1 VKPAKIKLF
10 KIILTII
17 LSVIVLFTLLTGA
30 YVYYFPREKITQI
43 LIANLK
49 KSLNRKISFGKI
61 NMSFS
66 GLVVRDFKLY
76 DGLDDDSPLLAKA
89 DEFIMRF
96 SIIPLITNKKL
107 DLKYAGFR
115 NCELNLIFDSD
126 GASNIE
132 KLIAQIQKEPESDF
146 STSVSSI
153 RLDRVKLNLKNPPA
167 NLKPLTGNYI
177 ITTNIYFKEKTLE
190 LDDCN
195 LKLPEERGSL
205 TANLSISR
213 SGDFSITGTADLE
226 RILLNW
232 VYQWGNPN
240 LPYNMVTGRVSD
252 IKITKKF
259 IEGSVKASSTLKN
272 SSDIVIVDGSCRV
285 DLKNKTVHIF
295 DVAGKIS
302 SSKFILNQL
311 IFTFSGNLLSFKA
324 SNIDANIS
332 HIRPVILDIL
342 PVKLYGFV
350 KGGLTYDRGTING
363 SITFSD
369 AGYDQKTRLASDINT
384 TVHINGNTFKNANV
398 PMKILGNN
406 CQVSFASTD
415 PSLKKIYLNISSE
428 KFEVKSGLFKD
439 DGTNYR
445 FAPPVA
451 VSGRLDIKELIK
463 EKYKIS
469 NLHSDYNIAGSNII
483 FNSISC
489 RLFGG
494 GISGSG
500 TVSFEKRVAPKTS
513 IQIKFEG
520 LKVQEL
526 LSSDKDFDKR
536 FFGTASGFA
545 KLDFIASENFIS
557 TLSGKAEINIDNGKL
572 VNTGVQKSLGIW
584 LADLKYKLNDLEF
597 NKIYGNMDIRGNNI
611 IINSFIFNSPNI
623 RLNVKGM
630 IDKKLVAAPLNF
642 SLEFNNIFLQ
652 DIPTP
657 AVKLGLNKYLKGSW
671 YIIPFVINGDLTNA
685 KSMKKM

>member
-1 VKPAKIKLF
+1 VKPARIKLF

-17 LSVIVLFTLLTGA
+17 LSAIVLFTLLTGA

-49 KSLNRKISFGKI
+49 KTLNRKISFGKI

-76 DGLDDDSPLLAKA
+76 DGLDDESPLLAKA
-89 DEFIMRF
+89 DEFVMRF

-115 NCELNLIFDSD
+115 NCELNLVFDSD
-126 GASNIE
+126 GVSNIE
-132 KLIAQIQKEPESDF
+132 KLIEQIQKDPESNF
-146 STSVSSI
+146 STSVSSV
-153 RLDRVKLNLKNPPA
+153 RLDKVKFNLKNPPA
-167 NLKPLTGNYI
+167 YLKPLTGNYI

-205 TANLSISR
+205 TANLILSR
-213 SGDFSITGTADLE
+213 SGDFSITGRADLE
-226 RILLNW
+226 RISLNW

-240 LPYNMVTGRVSD
+240 LPYNMVTGKVTD
-252 IKITKKF
+252 IKITEKS

-295 DVAGKIS
+295 DVGGKIS

-311 IFTFSGNLLSFKA
+311 IFTFSGNLLNFKA

-332 HIRPVILDIL
+332 HIRPVIPDIL

-350 KGGLTYDRGTING
+350 KGGLTYDRGIMNG

-369 AGYDQKTRLASDINT
+369 AGYDQKSRLVSDINT
-384 TVHINGNTFKNANV
+384 TVNISGNTFKNANV

-406 CQVSFASTD
+406 CQVSFASTEA
-415 PSLKKIYLNISSE
+415 SLKKIYLNISSE
-428 KFEVKSGLFKD
+428 KFEIKSGLFKD

-463 EKYKIS
+463 ENYRIS
-469 NLHSDYNIAGSNII
+469 NMHADYSITGSNII
-483 FNSISC
+483 FNAISC

-494 GISGSG
+494 GISGNG
-500 TVSFEKRVAPKTS
+500 TVSFEKPGAPKTS

-526 LSSDKDFDKR
+526 LSSDKEFDKR

-545 KLDFIASENFIS
+545 KLDFIASENFIG
-557 TLSGKAEINIDNGKL
+557 TLSGKTEINIDNGKL

-623 RLNVKGM
+623 RLNVKGV
-630 IDKKLVAAPLNF
+630 IDKKLVATPLNF